1 MSTKIE
7 QKPKNERERVGRDI
21 TPIEEIIV
29 LEERIGTSIGTVGTP
44 K

>member
-1 MSTKIE
+1 MSKKIE
-7 QKPKNERERVGRDI
+7 QKQKTERESDRNI

-29 LEERIGTSIGTVGTP
+29 LEERIGTTIGTVGTP

>member
-1 MSTKIE
+1 MSKKIE
-7 QKPKNERERVGRDI
+7 QTQKTEKAGRDI

-29 LEERIGTSIGTVGTP
+29 LEERIGTAIGTVGTP

>member
-1 MSTKIE
+1 MAKKIE
-7 QKPKNERERVGRDI
+7 KTQKTEREGRDI

-29 LEERIGTSIGTVGTP
+29 LEERVGTAIGTVGTP